1 MENGVLLIRISFP
14 DQFKLNFVAEDN
26 IEGAALCVEGFMNLN
41 PSLATWSAS
50 LCSMTAEGTRAG
62 PHCQWSLNPETFE
75 EQMARVKKVEQLMK
89 VLLTK

>member
-1 MENGVLLIRISFP
+1 MLLIRISFS

-26 IEGAALCVEGFMNLN
+26 TEGAALCVEGFMNVN
-41 PSLATWSAS
+41 PLAPWSAS
-50 LCSMTAEGTRAG
+50 LCSMTVEGTRAG

-75 EQMARVKKVEQLMK
+75 EQMTRVKKVEQLMK

>member
-1 MENGVLLIRISFP
+1 MLLIRISFP

-26 IEGAALCVEGFMNLN
+26 TEGAALCVEGFMNVN
-41 PSLATWSAS
+41 PLAPWSAS
-50 LCSMTAEGTRAG
+50 LCSMTVEGTRAG

-75 EQMARVKKVEQLMK
+75 EQMTRVKKVEQLMK